1 MEKLTVRAITAYY
14 RSLKAGQEE
23 VPVQAALSRL
33 DGRGY
38 VLLRDKRS
46 EQLLAIYRC
55 MNRGELKRLKRWPA
69 ELLVPPASA
78 EPVDLGPP
86 ANSSPI
92 EALAPLMLMD
102 LVPISRKA
110 PADTQDGAGGDQADL
125 F

>member
-14 RSLKAGQEE
+14 RSLKAGEEE

-38 VLLRDKRS
+38 VVLRDKRS
-46 EQLLAIYRC
+46 GELLAIYRC

-69 ELLVPPASA
+69 ELLDPPAST
-78 EPVDLGPP
+78 EPVEPGPS
-86 ANSSPI
+86 ANSSPT

-110 PADTQDGAGGDQADL
+110 TAGEQDEPGGDQADL